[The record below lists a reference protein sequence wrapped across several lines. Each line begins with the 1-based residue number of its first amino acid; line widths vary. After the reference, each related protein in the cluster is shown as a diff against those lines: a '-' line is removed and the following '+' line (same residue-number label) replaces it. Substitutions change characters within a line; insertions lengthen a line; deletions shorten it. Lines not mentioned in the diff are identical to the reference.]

1 MAKICSIVKFASSP
15 TFHPHL
21 GHHRI
26 LINSGQTWFRVDR
39 HRRSFFEARPS
50 VAQLSSSKAL
60 LSSSRGCDNLN
71 AVHGMQWS
79 SLLHAI
85 VECTDPPKVW
95 ITSMETKIAFTPGL
109 VGVETTNGGGGSER
123 HRRWDPSSVN
133 SGSKKRMEQME
144 CIGSWGHEGYG
155 HRTSVIFGSGGA
167 VQPDRLGAHG
177 AVLVWSDWV
186 VWVLR
191 MISTN

>member
-1 MAKICSIVKFASSP
+1 MDLRRSRRSSSTLGPHCCLPSSTNTRGATCGVRAVRSRMAKICSIVKFASSP

-85 VECTDPPKVW
+85 VECTDPPKVRL
-95 ITSMETKIAFTPGL
+95 TSMRTKIAFTPGL
-109 VGVETTNGGGGSER
+109 VGAETTNGGGGT
-123 HRRWDPSSVN
+123 P
-133 SGSKKRMEQME
+133 
-144 CIGSWGHEGYG
+144 
-155 HRTSVIFGSGGA
+155 
-167 VQPDRLGAHG
+167 PL
-177 AVLVWSDWV
+177 
-186 VWVLR
+186 
-191 MISTN
+191 